1 MSDPA
6 KKIRLLMELRRAGIT
21 DTNVLS
27 AIEKVPREVFVP
39 EALQDRAYDDTA
51 LPIARGQTISQ
62 PYVVAY
68 MTAALEVTSRM
79 RVLEI
84 GTGSGYQAAVLSH
97 LARRVFTVERQRD
110 LLVGAEEIFAELRLS
125 NITSRYGDGFKGWPE
140 AAPFDRIIVTAAA
153 REIPQSLVDQLS
165 DDGGILI
172 VPVGPSGRQSVM
184 KISKSGDDIETEALL
199 PVRFVPMLKGTES
212 GH

>member
-1 MSDPA
+1 MSEPA
-6 KKIRLLMELRRAGIT
+6 NKIRLLMELRRAGIT
-21 DTNVLS
+21 DTEVLS
-27 AIEKVPREVFVP
+27 AIERVPREAFIP
-39 EALQDRAYDDTA
+39 EAFQDRAYEDTA

-68 MTAALEVTSRM
+68 MTAALEVKSRM

-97 LARRVFTVERQRD
+97 LARRVFTIERQRD
-110 LLVGAEEIFAELRLS
+110 LLIEAEKLFERLRLT
-125 NITSRYGDGFKGWPE
+125 NITVRYGDGFKGWPE

-153 REIPQSLVDQLS
+153 PEIPSALVDQLG
-165 DDGGILI
+165 DEGGIMI
-172 VPVGPSGRQSVM
+172 VPVGASGNQTVLKLVKNGEQVETQS
-184 KISKSGDDIETEALL
+184 LL

-212 GH
+212 